1 MPRVKV
7 GLKSKP
13 KPSSDECSSTF
24 SSDLEDMFGMTK
36 GDTNNSS
43 KTSTC
48 FETVPDKDLITA
60 SGDNLAESRAL
71 RRKRSPATR
80 EYIKKTYHRD
90 SDSDS
95 DSSSETAKPKSKRLN
110 HNNDPKMAKVH
121 AYLAPTVK
129 NLNSEM
135 KKESIAVKQSSN
147 QMQGKYSICSY
158 L

>member
-1 MPRVKV
+1 M

-60 SGDNLAESRAL
+60 SGDNLAESREL

-80 EYIKKTYHRD
+80 EYIKKLTIVILIPTLIHRRKLPNL
-90 SDSDS
+90 S
-95 DSSSETAKPKSKRLN
+95 LN
-110 HNNDPKMAKVH
+110 A
-121 AYLAPTVK
+121 
-129 NLNSEM
+129 
-135 KKESIAVKQSSN
+135 
-147 QMQGKYSICSY
+147 
-158 L
+158 